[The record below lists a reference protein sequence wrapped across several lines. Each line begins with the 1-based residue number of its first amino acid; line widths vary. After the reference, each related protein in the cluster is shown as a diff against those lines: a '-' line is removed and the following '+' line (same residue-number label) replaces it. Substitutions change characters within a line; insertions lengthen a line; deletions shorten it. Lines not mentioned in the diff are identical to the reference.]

1 MPHPEAAKP
10 HLVISNDTQLD
21 AETWT
26 EGDLCD
32 DILLVLFRS
41 PFDFARGTAIW
52 NWRTGERLFHAVCQT
67 VS

>member
-21 AETWT
+21 GEIWI

-32 DILLVLFRS
+32 DILLVIFHFNS
-41 PFDFARGTAIW
+41 ARGTAIW
-52 NWRTGERLFHAVCQT
+52 NWRTGERLFHGVCQT